1 MQTYK
6 AQITCRECDEKDE
19 VTFSFA
25 GNSIGLD
32 SAEAV
37 VNDQSLVLKRCWKC
51 FNQDWRINS
60 FTSIARQDSGT
71 AVRM

>member
-6 AQITCRECDEKDE
+6 ARITCRECDTEDE
-19 VTFSFA
+19 VSFSFA
-25 GNSIGLD
+25 GKSIALD
-32 SAEAV
+32 SAEAI
-37 VNDQSLVLKRCWKC
+37 VNDTDLVTKRCWQC

-60 FTSIARQDSGT
+60 LTTIARQESGT

>member
-6 AQITCRECDEKDE
+6 AQIVCRECDTDDE
-19 VTFSFA
+19 VSFSFA
-25 GNSIGLD
+25 GKSISLD
-32 SAEAV
+32 GAESV
-37 VNDQSLVLKRCWKC
+37 INDPSLVLKRCWQC
-51 FNQDWRINS
+51 FDQDWRISS